1 MYHYL
6 YLLGLPTLGLILNF
20 IFKPKSKLDAVI
32 TASILIGFNFYI
44 YLTGNWINLKSVF
57 FLLIP
62 TVIYNPILLILV
74 IVRLFQKEKWWRF
87 RTTIILKTTFLI
99 FIYWLVVEYVLIERP
114 SRGIL
119 LEYPLKNGSYYVIQ
133 GGLVESMNY
142 HLVSLKKHQNREA
155 QYAVDIVKINKY
167 GNHKNSYGLTEVDR
181 HEIYRDTLYSPVNG
195 IVIETKDDEKDYTI
209 EKPVINPDHKG
220 NYLVI
225 KYKDI
230 SVVNGHLKNNSIMVE
245 VGDTVTTGQP
255 IALIG
260 HNGQSTIPHLH
271 IHAFASKQANLDEGD
286 STKYIYPIPMYFK
299 NLHFLEKNDF
309 IK

>member
-20 IFKPKSKLDAVI
+20 IFKPKTKLDAVI

-57 FLLIP
+57 LLLIP
-62 TVIYNPILLILV
+62 TAIYNLILLIQL
-74 IVRLFQKEKWWRF
+74 IVRLFQKKKWWQF
-87 RTTIILKTTFLI
+87 RTTIILKTIFLI
-99 FIYWLVVEYVLIERP
+99 FICWLLAEYVLITRP

-119 LEYPLKNGSYYVIQ
+119 LEFPLKNGSYYVAQ
-133 GGLVESMNY
+133 GGLIEPMNY
-142 HLVSLKKHQNREA
+142 HLISLKKHQNREA
-155 QYAVDIVKINKY
+155 QYAVDIVKVNRY
-167 GNHKNSYGLTEVDR
+167 GSQKNSFGLPEVYR

-195 IVIETKDDEKDYTI
+195 IVVDTKEDEKDYTI
-209 EKPVINPDHKG
+209 ERPTINPDHKG
-220 NYLVI
+220 NYVVI

-245 VGDTVTTGQP
+245 VGDTVTIGQP

-260 HNGQSTIPHLH
+260 HNGQSTTPHLH
-271 IHAFASKQANLDEGD
+271 IHAFTAKQTHLNEGD